1 LANPHLRFSERFKA
15 SPTAKDDW
23 FDVMLPSDTRLF
35 VDPFRI
41 YAEDTGIWKGAHD
54 ELVGFFN
61 LALELMATA
70 SLDPKSQ
77 HWKAAAG
84 LFLFP
89 EPVEFC
95 LGYAENSDEGK
106 GTAGKRQK
114 EMLAAGAIA
123 IHAGMTSIEHF
134 EEMTLFQGRVGPDLI
149 SDVACNVLKRRFIDY
164 TQAVCKRHGVK
175 TRMVH
180 VRHSSWSPKFLRW
193 ENNEYELPYNP
204 WTKAGVLLVPR
215 RFLRLLPAVDGE
227 GFWSY
232 AFDHESANIKGQ
244 FSYDVAR
251 NVKSTTIARLA
262 AKNPDLVRRF
272 VKRFE
277 RNLPSPYDVK
287 RDPKGRTRWYEAGLT
302 LASSARDVSTPTK
315 TRDFCKFVGSLCDEF
330 VWATEEREGWR
341 LLWNP
346 DNSPRAESAV
356 HQLFHIA
363 MLGYCKSHN
372 IDLTPE
378 SAAGRGPVDFKF
390 SQGWERRALVEV
402 KLANNSQFWHGLHT
416 QTKTYMRAE
425 GIECGYFVVIQYTA
439 EDLTRLR
446 ISRVRAKAKEVSEEC
461 GYSIKP
467 IFVDARPKKS
477 ASKA

>member
-1 LANPHLRFSERFKA
+1 
-15 SPTAKDDW
+15 
-23 FDVMLPSDTRLF
+23 MLPSDTRLF
-35 VDPFRI
+35 LDPFRV
-41 YAEDTGIWKGAHD
+41 YGDDKGIWKGAHA

-61 LALELMATA
+61 LVLELMAKA
-70 SLDPKSQ
+70 SLNPKSQ

-84 LFLFP
+84 LLMFP
-89 EPVEFC
+89 EPMEFC
-95 LGYAENSDEGK
+95 LGYSENSDEGK

-114 EMLAAGAIA
+114 EMLAAGSIA
-123 IHAGMTSIEHF
+123 IKAGMTDIAHF

-149 SDVACNVLKRRFIDY
+149 SDIVCNVLKRRFITY
-164 TQAVCKRHGVK
+164 TQEVCARHTNIT
-175 TRMVH
+175 TRLVQ
-180 VRHSSWSPKFLRW
+180 VRHSSWSKQFLRW
-193 ENNEYELPYNP
+193 EDNEYELPYND
-204 WTKAGVLLVPR
+204 WTGTGVLLVPR
-215 RFLRLLPAVDGE
+215 RFLRLLPAVNGDS
-227 GFWSY
+227 FWTY
-232 AFDHESANIKGQ
+232 ALDQESANIKGQ

-251 NVKSTTIARLA
+251 NVKSGTIARLA
-262 AKNPDLVRRF
+262 RRNPHLVRQF
-272 VKRFE
+272 AKRFE
-277 RNLPSPYDVK
+277 KDRPRAYDVT
-287 RDPKGRTRWYEAGLT
+287 RDPKGRTRWYEAGLN
-302 LASSARDVSTPTK
+302 LASSVRDVEEPAK
-315 TRDFCKFVGSLCDEF
+315 KKDFCKFVGELCEEF

-390 SQGWERRALVEV
+390 SEGWKRRALVEV

-425 GIECGYFVVIQYTA
+425 GIRCGYFVVIQYTA

-446 ISRVRAKAKEVSEEC
+446 MSRVRKKAKEVSEEC

-467 IFVDARPKKS
+467 IFVDARRKRS